1 MKTKKWMIASFV
13 TVILYQIFF
22 LFMAFNE
29 GSSVFLILSSKGLMT
44 LLEIAFVLCLTVQ
57 VLYLMVDDA
66 YRPFLPGKWVMI
78 LLLVRVLISDLLSY
92 QLKFWLPQN
101 SFVMREL
108 STEMTTLLLLVFLM
122 ILLKNGAF
130 AKAVPSLEKM
140 PE

>member
-66 YRPFLPGKWVMI
+66 YRPFLPGK
-78 LLLVRVLISDLLSY
+78 
-92 QLKFWLPQN
+92 
-101 SFVMREL
+101 
-108 STEMTTLLLLVFLM
+108 
-122 ILLKNGAF
+122 
-130 AKAVPSLEKM
+130 
-140 PE
+140 